1 MRTRYRVGSVV
12 AALVMVGT
20 GTAWATPTLAGGSQV
35 QRADHFNP
43 PQSGPPTVELASS
56 PEGPVLVT
64 GPGATTP
71 PGATTNADFALYE
84 FSGDAFP
91 PAQIPPVPLLQ
102 FNCTS
107 SNTTTRFTTGA
118 PGGTACT
125 KAWPPLMASGTPV
138 AGRGVSQADL
148 SVATSSSGFTPGQ
161 VLYFGHPLYTFVR
174 DTPGTFVG
182 ENVAAFGG
190 LFWLASRNGLPNP
203 GVASVGTEVSPSG
216 VAVSTTTA
224 SGGRTLYTLSFD
236 TPGRSDVRSGPSSGP
251 AVSTCTGA
259 CMAVWPPLLTTG
271 RPSAGPVSTPG
282 SSGSYAVPTAQPR

>member
-20 GTAWATPTLAGGSQV
+20 VTAWATPTIAGGSQV
-35 QRADHFNP
+35 QRADHFYP
-43 PQSGPPTVELASS
+43 PPSGPPTVALASS
-56 PEGPVLVT
+56 PEGLVLVT
-64 GPGATTP
+64 GAGATMP
-71 PGATTNADFALYE
+71 PGATTNAGFALYE

-91 PAQIPPVPLLQ
+91 PGQIPPVPVLQ
-102 FNCTS
+102 FNCTA

-118 PGGTACT
+118 PGGTPCT
-125 KAWPPLMASGTPV
+125 KPWPPLMANGPLV
-138 AGRGVSQADL
+138 AGRGVSQAGL
-148 SVATSSSGFTPGQ
+148 SIATSSSGFTPGQ
-161 VLYFGHPLYTFVR
+161 VLYFGHPLYTFVK

-216 VAVSTTTA
+216 VALATTTA

-236 TPGRSDVRSGPSSGP
+236 TPGQATFCPAHHQAPLSAVARVPAWQSGHPSSRRG
-251 AVSTCTGA
+251 
-259 CMAVWPPLLTTG
+259 G
-271 RPSAGPVSTPG
+271 RAQGPVSTPAL
-282 SSGSYAVPTAQPR
+282 SGRSAVPTAQPR